1 MGMAVYQIEAE
12 MPARELVEW
21 FAHFKLS
28 KVEAEFEQEKATN
41 REKAKRGRL

>member
-1 MGMAVYQIEAE
+1 MAVYQIEAE
-12 MPARELVEW
+12 MPAHELVEW

-28 KVEAEFEQEKATN
+28 KIEADFEADKAAN